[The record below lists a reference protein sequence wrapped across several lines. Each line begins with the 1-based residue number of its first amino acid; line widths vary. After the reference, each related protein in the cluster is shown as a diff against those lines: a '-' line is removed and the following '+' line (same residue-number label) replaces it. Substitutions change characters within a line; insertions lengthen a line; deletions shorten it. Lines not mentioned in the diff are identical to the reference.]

1 MHLNDVLFDSVFD
14 IAFIGHQ
21 PQKGVSMAQSITLGA
36 GYSITVSHDDCGC
49 QITLDIAHFEGVTKT
64 FDERGNMSVEYQG
77 SPHTVAR
84 LTVGAGR
91 PEGQER
97 TILSTCTIELVDIE
111 EHELDSWLFNRLSRH
126 ARHFHIEDQPLSTD
140 LIEEI
145 ARIAREMT
153 DETIEAI
160 TQRRAEPEIPE
171 HLADFLN
178 SISDLGMRPRI
189 ANIGGLTV
197 IGFG

>member
-1 MHLNDVLFDSVFD
+1 MT
-14 IAFIGHQ
+14 Q
-21 PQKGVSMAQSITLGA
+21 ITLGA

-49 QITLDIAHFEGVTKT
+49 QITLDIAHFDGAAKS
-64 FDERGNMSVEYQG
+64 FDERGNMSVEYVG
-77 SPHTVAR
+77 NPHTVAR

-97 TILSTCTIELVDIE
+97 EILPTTTIELVDIE
-111 EHELDSWLFNRLSRH
+111 EHELDGWLYERLHQH
-126 ARHFHIEDQPLSTD
+126 ANHFSSEEQLGDAELQQ
-140 LIEEI
+140 EI

-160 TQRRAEPEIPE
+160 TRRTGQPDIPE
-171 HLADFLN
+171 DLVDFFN
-178 SISDLGMRPRI
+178 SVRDLGIEPRI

-197 IGFG
+197 IGLG